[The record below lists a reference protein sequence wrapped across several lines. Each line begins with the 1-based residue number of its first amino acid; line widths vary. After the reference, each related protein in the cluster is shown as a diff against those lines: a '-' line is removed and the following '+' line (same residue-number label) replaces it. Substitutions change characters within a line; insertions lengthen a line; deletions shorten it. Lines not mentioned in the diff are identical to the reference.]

1 MKRRRENKWLLLFG
15 ILLILFSIFIIS
27 FDIYKNTKKEIQEVE
42 LVEDFFQEEPDVLE
56 EPIEEEEVS
65 TQENKV
71 ETSSPTYNYVA
82 ILEIPSIG
90 LKRGIVDFNSKYNNV
105 KYNIQIIEH
114 SEFPIVENSNLI
126 LAGHNGSSN
135 VSFFKNLYKVKE
147 DSLIYLYYDGYKY
160 IYKLNHS
167 YDTAKDGKVEIKRN
181 RFLCLL
187 LSYNFIMIFSFL
199 LIL

>member
-27 FDIYKNTKKEIQEVE
+27 FDIYKNTKKEIQQVE

-90 LKRGIVDFNSKYNNV
+90 LKRGIVDFNSKYNV